1 LSLNLWIYFFD
12 VWCCRVCTA
21 IRHISSL
28 FSAIPLLSAIQIL
41 NFYRPFFGVDCVVVP
56 FTIIKHQSRKR
67 KRKEKKMHRYGKR
80 ERHAMTMRTEKCTRY
95 TRDWFPPPPARFP
108 TKNKKWKM
116 KTNRKEKTTTVFS
129 RFIIPFFVFF
139 VFFFVHCTFLNDHKR
154 RLSALVDRRTH
165 LDSRRWNSFS
175 WIIPSIFSGS
185 FVFWCFPPNPKR
197 RRRKRINKMKF
208 RWFSL

>member
-1 LSLNLWIYFFD
+1 MVIVNRLSSAAAAAKQPLLCYVYGSFNLRSGNKLATDRPPQPPPSYSFFFLSLNLWIYFFD

-41 NFYRPFFGVDCVVVP
+41 NFSRPFFGVDCVVVP

-108 TKNKKWKM
+108 TKKQKM
-116 KTNRKEKTTTVFS
+116 KNENEPKKRQLFFLDLLFLFLFFS
-129 RFIIPFFVFF
+129 
-139 VFFFVHCTFLNDHKR
+139 FFFSFTAHFSMTIND
-154 RLSALVDRRTH
+154 V
-165 LDSRRWNSFS
+165 SR
-175 WIIPSIFSGS
+175 P
-185 FVFWCFPPNPKR
+185 
-197 RRRKRINKMKF
+197 
-208 RWFSL
+208 L

>member
-1 LSLNLWIYFFD
+1 LMFGVVVCVQLFATFRAFLAQSLSFQQFKYWTFPALFLASI
-12 VWCCRVCTA
+12 A
-21 IRHISSL
+21 SSSL
-28 FSAIPLLSAIQIL
+28 LRSS
-41 NFYRPFFGVDCVVVP
+41 N
-56 FTIIKHQSRKR
+56 TNHEKE
-67 KRKEKKMHRYGKR
+67 KEKKKR
-80 ERHAMTMRTEKCTRY
+80 CIVMEKERGMRWRCEPRSVRVTRGI
-95 TRDWFPPPPARFP
+95 DSPHPPLDSQQ
-108 TKNKKWKM
+108 KNKKWKM